1 MHGMMEL
8 HGLIDMEEIVKI
20 SAIDRIEA
28 EMGQHPTIDLPLE
41 HLFPPGLYVRKIFMP
56 ANTFVVSMKHKTM
69 HPFFI
74 LSGKVAV
81 LKEDGNGGFE
91 REALYCGGDMGIT
104 HPNTKRFLYNIE
116 DTTWAT
122 CHANPND
129 IDNPDEIALN
139 IVERTDNPLI
149 DKNDP
154 KFNQWRSDISPSLIH
169 TNKELKLSCVS

>member
-1 MHGMMEL
+1 MLGMMEL
-8 HGLIDMEEIVKI
+8 HGLIDMDGIVEI

-41 HLFPPGLYVRKIFMP
+41 HYFPPGLYVRKILMP
-56 ANTFVVSMKHKTM
+56 AETFVISMKHKTT

-104 HPNTKRFLYNIE
+104 QPNTKRFLYNIE
-116 DTTWAT
+116 DTTWVT

-154 KFNQWRSDISPSLIH
+154 KFNQWRSDISPSIIH
-169 TNKELKLSCVS
+169 KELELPCVS